1 MEGEDKSALKRLD
14 RTIIEAI
21 VAKTS
26 LSADQIK
33 TWDIEKIEKEIGIK
47 AVTPKR
53 YFAWEKGEKVGWQ
66 IFPYKFVSREV
77 FDKRESRL
85 DKLMDEDR

>member
-1 MEGEDKSALKRLD
+1 MEEEKESMPESLD
-14 RTIIEAI
+14 REIIEAI

-33 TWDIEKIEKEIGIK
+33 TWDIEKIEEEVGIK
-47 AVTPKR
+47 AVAPKK
-53 YFAWEKGEKVGWQ
+53 YFAWEKGEKLGWQ
-66 IFPYKFVSREV
+66 IFPYKFISRGE

-85 DKLMDEDR
+85 DKLMDRE